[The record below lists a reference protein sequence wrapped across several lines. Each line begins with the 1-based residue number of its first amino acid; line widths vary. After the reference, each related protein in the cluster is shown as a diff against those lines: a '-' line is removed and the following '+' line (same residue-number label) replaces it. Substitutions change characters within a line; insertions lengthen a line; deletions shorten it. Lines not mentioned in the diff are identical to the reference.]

1 MSAESRPIAAPAFA
15 EALKSLTLP
24 SLYAKA
30 SELRNAIAHLHRS
43 NDELAR
49 YIAETAPDTD
59 CEDAIRENEE
69 VVRRMEE
76 RIGLLREEV
85 EGRGSKWG
93 VDVVVNGEGEGEG
106 EEEQGQRGNGDG
118 NVVVGDPGEVGG
130 GNNPPASN
138 GDNGST
144 PGAQS
149 TNAQNGT
156 AGQRDE
162 DDDGVYL

>member
-93 VDVVVNGEGEGEG
+93 ADVVVNGEGE
-106 EEEQGQRGNGDG
+106 EEHGQRGNGGG
-118 NVVVGDPGEVGG
+118 NVVMGDPGEVGG
-130 GNNPPASN
+130 GNPPASN

-156 AGQRDE
+156 AGQRSE

>member
-1 MSAESRPIAAPAFA
+1 MSAESHPISAPAFA

-30 SELRNAIAHLHRS
+30 SELRNSIAHLHRS

-49 YIAETAPDTD
+49 YIAETAPDKD

-76 RIGLLREEV
+76 RIELLRGEV

-93 VDVVVNGEGEGEG
+93 VDVVANGEGEGEG
-106 EEEQGQRGNGDG
+106 GGDG
-118 NVVVGDPGEVGG
+118 DGDGDVVMGNPGEEGG
-130 GNNPPASN
+130 DNPAASN
-138 GDNGST
+138 ENNGST
-144 PGAQS
+144 TAAQS
-149 TNAQNGT
+149 TSARNGT
-156 AGQRDE
+156 AGQQNE